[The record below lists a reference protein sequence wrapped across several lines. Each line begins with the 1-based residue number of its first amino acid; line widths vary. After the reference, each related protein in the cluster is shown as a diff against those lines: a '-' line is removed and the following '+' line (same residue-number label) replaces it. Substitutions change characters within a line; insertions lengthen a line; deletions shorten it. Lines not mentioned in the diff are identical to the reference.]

1 MKKTEHSP
9 FYTAL
14 VFIVGLLSIFLFFKP
29 ENPFAD
35 PMKEGLTAYKKQD
48 YKTAMIRFKIAE
60 NLRIPEASF
69 ALGAM
74 HFSGTGTDVDIPQAL
89 SYYQKAAEMNY
100 APAIT
105 TLAMLYMNGRFIP
118 KDTKKAISLAEK
130 AAEMNDVEAQIML
143 AGWFENGTLVEQDV
157 PSAIRYYEM
166 AARNGNINAKMA
178 LSVIYKDGKGS
189 VVANPYTAK
198 RWADSIQKQRKLNN
212 LFRNLPADYIET
224 VKP

>member
-1 MKKTEHSP
+1 MKITELSP
-9 FYTAL
+9 FYAAL
-14 VFIVGLLSIFLFFKP
+14 FLIVGLLSVFLFFKP

-35 PMKEGLTAYKKQD
+35 PMKEGLGAYRKKD

-60 NLRIPEASF
+60 SLRIPEASF

-89 SYYQKAAEMNY
+89 SYYQKAAELNY
-100 APAIT
+100 APAMT
-105 TLAMLYMNGRFIP
+105 TLAMLYMNGRFVP
-118 KDTKKAISLAEK
+118 KNAKKAVALAEK
-130 AAEMNDVEAQIML
+130 AAQLNDVEAQIML

-166 AARNGNINAKMA
+166 AARNGNINAKIA

-189 VVANPYTAK
+189 VTANPYTAK
-198 RWADSIQKQRKLNN
+198 RWSDSIQKQRKLNN
-212 LFRNLPADYIET
+212 LFQNLPADYIET